1 MLSLLTT
8 MGLAPLLGIAF
19 QVPTQILPTFLL
31 AVGVCDSVHILTI
44 FYQRLSAG
52 ESKAEAIA
60 SALHHSGFAVLMTS
74 LTTAG
79 ALLSFAATDLLPI
92 RNIGIL
98 APLGVILALVYTLTF
113 LPAMLSL
120 LPIGAKPRGNSRLA
134 IVDRILMGCATISI
148 NRPWAVVGVSAVIL
162 MGALLEAAQLRFS
175 NDPINLFPEE
185 DPLRTAMVLLGDEL
199 GGAVTIEVL
208 FETDQENGLHS
219 PALLAKMDAL
229 HKSNESLSLNGLS
242 IGKSLSIVDLLKETN
257 QALHE
262 NQSDYRRIPDDR
274 QLIAQELLLFENSGA
289 DDIADFSDSLFRTG
303 RMTLRV
309 PWADSLLLAPLV
321 YKIEQEYS
329 ELIGADAKVSVTG
342 LSAVLSRT
350 FEAVVTSLASSYV
363 AAFVI
368 ITPLMMMVL
377 ASVRLGALSMFPNL
391 LPIVVS
397 LAFMGFVGIPLD
409 TFTMLIGSIALGLVV
424 DDTIHFMHGFN
435 RYYALSRDS
444 AEAVRST
451 LATSGQAMLVTTIVL
466 CSGFLVFTAGYMD
479 SSFNLGVVTA
489 TTLALGFLADALLAP
504 ALMVLATRSRDAEWP
519 AAVANSRAHEGE
531 IA

>member
-1 MLSLLTT
+1 MY
-8 MGLAPLLGIAF
+8 M
-19 QVPTQILPTFLL
+19 
-31 AVGVCDSVHILTI
+31 
-44 FYQRLSAG
+44 
-52 ESKAEAIA
+52 
-60 SALHHSGFAVLMTS
+60 
-74 LTTAG
+74 
-79 ALLSFAATDLLPI
+79 
-92 RNIGIL
+92 
-98 APLGVILALVYTLTF
+98 
-113 LPAMLSL
+113 
-120 LPIGAKPRGNSRLA
+120 
-134 IVDRILMGCATISI
+134 
-148 NRPWAVVGVSAVIL
+148 
-162 MGALLEAAQLRFS
+162 
-175 NDPINLFPEE
+175 
-185 DPLRTAMVLLGDEL
+185 LGDEL
-199 GGAVTIEVL
+199 GGALTIEVL
-208 FETDQENGLHS
+208 FESDQENGLHS
-219 PALLAKMDAL
+219 PALLAKMEAL

-289 DDIADFSDSLFRTG
+289 DDIADFSDSLFSTG
-303 RMTLRV
+303 RMTLRA
-309 PWADSLLLAPLV
+309 PWSDSLLLAPLV

-329 ELIGADAKVSVTG
+329 ELIGADAKATVTG

-397 LAFMGFVGIPLD
+397 LAFMGIVGIPLD

-435 RYYALSRDS
+435 RYYAVSRDS
-444 AEAVRST
+444 AKAVRST

-479 SSFNLGVVTA
+479 STFNLGFLTA
-489 TTLALGFLADALLAP
+489 TALALGFLGDALLAP
-504 ALMVLATRSRDAEWP
+504 ALVVLMTRQATLS
-519 AAVANSRAHEGE
+519 AVDPEPG
-531 IA
+531 IAVQG